1 VKKMAIA
8 VIAALSF
15 LMIFAAAAPVF
26 AAPAQ
31 KVDFTIKG
39 APLTSTTLYSQ
50 ITPSGILYTE
60 VSFTGH
66 LFLPTGTTI
75 FSSNTPVTGILRE
88 IININTGKGVVF
100 TEFTWYLTGGNF
112 VGFYA
117 GKVDGLGPTAALN
130 NLNGVLQG
138 TGNYEGWTIII
149 DGSKP
154 SGLYPISWTGT
165 ILIP

>member
-1 VKKMAIA
+1 MKKMAIA
-8 VIAALSF
+8 IISALTM
-15 LMIFAAAAPVF
+15 LMIFAAVAPVF

-31 KVDFTIKG
+31 KVEFTIKG
-39 APLTSTTLYSQ
+39 APLTSTTLDSQ
-50 ITPSGILYTE
+50 TTPCGLYTE
-60 VSFTGH
+60 ISFTGH

-88 IININTGKGVVF
+88 VVNTNTGQGVVF
-100 TEFTWYLTGGNF
+100 TEFTWHLTGGTF

-130 NLNGVLQG
+130 DLYGALQG
-138 TGNYEGWTIII
+138 TGNYAGWTIKI

-154 SGLYPISWTGT
+154 AGMYPISWTGT
-165 ILIP
+165 IFIP